1 MKNSSR
7 RGFMGIAFGAVA
19 GIGAIGS
26 LVAMKKSWDPLP
38 SVKAAGFTTLDMS
51 IYEENKLVVENGEG
65 NQSSF

>member
-7 RGFMGIAFGAVA
+7 RGFMGVAFGAVA
-19 GIGAIGS
+19 GIGAVAS

-51 IYEENKLVVENGEG
+51 NYEENVMVTEKWRG
-65 NQSSF
+65 